1 MADGARQIFLAAT
14 GQNRGKTTASL
25 GLFAAFAGRD
35 LNTAFMKPVGQ
46 RWIVLDGAPAD
57 EDAALMRAV
66 FDLPDP
72 THLLSPVQIPRGFTR
87 RVIEGEVVEDL
98 SARIVAARDE
108 MAHGRDLILLEGTG
122 HAGVGAVI
130 GLSNADVAALLG
142 APVIIVS
149 EGGIGR
155 PIDEIVLNAALFAAR
170 GVEVAGAIVNK
181 VNLEMEPQLPRL
193 LERGQIGRA
202 HV

>member
-25 GLFAAFAGRD
+25 GLFSAFAGRG

-46 RWIVLDGAPAD
+46 RWIMLDGAPAD

-66 FDLPDP
+66 FHLPDP

-87 RVIEGEVVEDL
+87 RVIEGEVVEDFNARIL
-98 SARIVAARDE
+98 SAQREMARD
-108 MAHGRDLILLEGTG
+108 RDLILLEGTG

-155 PIDEIVLNAALFAAR
+155 PIDEIVLTRHSSLRAGSRWRAR
-170 GVEVAGAIVNK
+170 SST
-181 VNLEMEPQLPRL
+181 R
-193 LERGQIGRA
+193 
-202 HV
+202 